1 MMTMS
6 SRRISTFTTTLQPI
20 ITRLLPNS
28 TYIRPIFTRLSA
40 PSLHH
45 PSISTTIS
53 RTIHTTQANMSTLS
67 NFTIPKTQTA
77 AVVKTIGAEL
87 AIEKEHPVKQASEL
101 GPGQCLVK
109 ISHTGVCHT
118 DLHAK
123 SGDWPVPP
131 SHPLI
136 GGHEGVG
143 IIVAIGDHTAASP
156 VKLGDRVGI
165 KWLAD
170 SCLSCEY
177 CRRGYEM
184 NCPNVKLSGFTTD
197 GTFSEYVVSFVNH
210 VTPIPESLDSAGA
223 ASILCAGV
231 TTYKALKV
239 SNTKVGDWVALPGA
253 GGGLGHLAV
262 QYAKAMG
269 LKVIAIDTGAA
280 KEKLVKSLGADAW
293 VDFKTSKDIVAD
305 IKAATGGD
313 GPAAA
318 VVTAANKTGYAQA
331 IEYLKPSGTLVAVG
345 MPDAE
350 MGANIFWTVFK
361 SIRIQGSYV
370 GNRQDSIEALDIAAS
385 GQVKVVFEEKG
396 LDSLKGVFEDLEA
409 GKIAGRV
416 VLKVSDE

>member
-1 MMTMS
+1 M
-6 SRRISTFTTTLQPI
+6 
-20 ITRLLPNS
+20 
-28 TYIRPIFTRLSA
+28 
-40 PSLHH
+40 
-45 PSISTTIS
+45 
-53 RTIHTTQANMSTLS
+53 
-67 NFTIPKTQTA
+67 
-77 AVVKTIGAEL
+77 
-87 AIEKEHPVKQASEL
+87 
-101 GPGQCLVK
+101 
-109 ISHTGVCHT
+109 
-118 DLHAK
+118 
-123 SGDWPVPP
+123 
-131 SHPLI
+131 
-136 GGHEGVG
+136 
-143 IIVAIGDHTAASP
+143 
-156 VKLGDRVGI
+156 
-165 KWLAD
+165 
-170 SCLSCEY
+170 
-177 CRRGYEM
+177 
-184 NCPNVKLSGFTTD
+184 
-197 GTFSEYVVSFVNH
+197 
-210 VTPIPESLDSAGA
+210 TPIPESLDSAGA

-269 LKVIAIDTGAA
+269 LKVIAIDSGAA

-350 MGANIFWTVFK
+350 MGANVFWTVFK

-370 GNRQDSIEALDIAAS
+370 GNRQDAIEALDIAAS

-396 LDSLKGVFEDLEA
+396 LDSLKG
-409 GKIAGRV
+409 
-416 VLKVSDE
+416 